1 MKRTL
6 VTALLLPFFLLT
18 VGSLGC
24 QSRSLAFVR
33 SGCSRNG
40 RGRSDG

>member
-18 VGSLGC
+18 VGSL
-24 QSRSLAFVR
+24 AFVR

-40 RGRSDG
+40 RGRSE

>member
-18 VGSLGC
+18 AAA
-24 QSRSLAFVR
+24 LAAKPQPCLCPLRLQPQWQRKV
-33 SGCSRNG
+33 
-40 RGRSDG
+40 